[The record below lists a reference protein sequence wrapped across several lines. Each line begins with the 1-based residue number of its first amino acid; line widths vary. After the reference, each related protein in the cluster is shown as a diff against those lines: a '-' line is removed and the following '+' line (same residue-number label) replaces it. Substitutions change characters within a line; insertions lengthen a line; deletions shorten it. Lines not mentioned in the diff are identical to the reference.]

1 MIPLVI
7 SLIGAEALERV
18 IKLREYIIFTLQDLA
33 EEGLFYSWVLYDAGV
48 VDELDTA
55 IEWLDKV
62 AKAYIYVVG
71 LPLIVARF
79 GEEINQT
86 PHLYEFFSQFPSAK
100 EHLQRIEMGITTYIN
115 KIDKELLDNI
125 EKLYPKWQMDEETKK
140 KAESN
145 PLEVFDWL
153 KRNIETLWNAMNQ
166 DPFKFVNYCVQ
177 NLSQTV
183 YPEFL
188 YNIPGWLVFLL
199 MPFIDID
206 WVIIKTCITLKWA
219 LEHFKLS
226 NLADQLPRPYIK
238 GMKVELYDE
247 DELLAEGKVGHDG
260 RIVFETTTDDPTLS
274 DLFINIHGLILRIPI
289 VEIAKKLRL
298 YVETTGTRIGGL
310 ETKWVRI
317 EMFTMPDLSKV
328 WIIGFEDLKGQPNPD
343 FDYDDVL
350 IYVFETEDKLIAK
363 VYGTFGDYDNYLYV
377 KGKTNPIHCPPLNIE
392 WRKDKI
398 PPDGYL
404 CAKLEFDKE
413 TITLITVERYTE

>member
-1 MIPLVI
+1 MIPFIVA
-7 SLIGAEALERV
+7 LIGAEALERV
-18 IKLREYIIFTLQDLA
+18 IKLREYIIFTLQDMA
-33 EEGLFYSWVLYDAGV
+33 EEGLFYSWILYDAGV

-71 LPLIVARF
+71 LPFIVARF
-79 GEEINQT
+79 GEEIQQT
-86 PHLYEFFSQFPSAK
+86 PHLYEFFYQFQSAR
-100 EHLQRIEMGITTYIN
+100 EHLQRIEMGSTTYIN

-125 EKLYPKWQMDEETKK
+125 EKLYPEFQMDEETKK

-188 YNIPGWLVFLL
+188 YNIPKWLVFLL
-199 MPFIDID
+199 NPFIEID

-226 NLADQLPRPYIK
+226 NLADQLPRPYIPK
-238 GMKVELYDE
+238 MKVKLHDE
-247 DELLAEGKVGHDG
+247 DEVLAEAEVGVDG
-260 RIVFETTTDDPTLS
+260 SIVFETTTDDTTLS
-274 DLFINIHGLILRIPI
+274 DIFINVHGLILRIPI
-289 VEIAKKLRL
+289 VEIAKKLKL
-298 YVETTGTRIGGL
+298 YVKTTDTWIGGL
-310 ETKWVRI
+310 ETQWVRI
-317 EMFTMPDLSKV
+317 KMFTMPDLSRV
-328 WIIGFEDLKGQPNPD
+328 FIIGFEDLKGQPNPD

-363 VYGTFGDYDNYLYV
+363 VYGTFGRYDNYLNV
-377 KGKTNPIHCPPLNIE
+377 ESETEPIHCPPRNVN
-392 WRKDKI
+392 WRKDEI
-398 PPDGYL
+398 PPDDYL
-404 CAKLEFDKE
+404 CAVMEFDKE
-413 TITLITVERYTE
+413 TITLINVERYTE

>member
-1 MIPLVI
+1 MIPLIVA
-7 SLIGAEALERV
+7 LIGAEAIKRV

-62 AKAYIYVVG
+62 AKAYIYTVG
-71 LPLIVARF
+71 LPILIARF

-86 PHLYEFFSQFPSAK
+86 PHLYEFFYQFPSAR

-115 KIDKELLDNI
+115 KVDKELLDNI
-125 EKLYPKWQMDEETKK
+125 EKLYRIWQMDEETKK
-140 KAESN
+140 KAEAN

-188 YNIPGWLVFLL
+188 YNVPGWLVFLL
-199 MPFIDID
+199 CPFIEID

-219 LEHFKLS
+219 LEHIKLS
-226 NLADQLPRPYIK
+226 HLADKLPRPYIK
-238 GMKVELYDE
+238 GMKVELLDE
-247 DELLAEGKVGHDG
+247 DEVLAEGKVGADG
-260 RIVFETTTDDPTLS
+260 SIVFETTTDDPTLS
-274 DLFINIHGLILRIPI
+274 DLFINVHGLILRIPI
-289 VEIAKKLRL
+289 VEIAKKLKL
-298 YVETTGTRIGGL
+298 YVETTGTWIGGL
-310 ETKWVRI
+310 ETQFVRI
-317 EMFTMPDLSKV
+317 EMFTMPDLSRV

-350 IYVFETEDKLIAK
+350 IYVFEEEDKLIAK
-363 VYGTFGDYDNYLYV
+363 VYGTFGVYDNYLYIRGV
-377 KGKTNPIHCPPLNIE
+377 TDPIYCPPLNFE

-398 PPDGYL
+398 PPDDYL
-404 CAKLEFDKE
+404 CAVIEFDKE
-413 TITLITVERYTE
+413 TLNVINVIRYT